1 MGVLQRFERRLEGL
15 VGVAFARVFKGM
27 VHPAEIAKAL
37 EREATEQQEVVGEG
51 RVMVPNR
58 YVVRLGPAD
67 YDYLVEWEAEL
78 SATMAEMVQE
88 HVAAEGWSTFGNIQV
103 SLARDGE
110 LRTGV
115 FHVDSRVD
123 AEPGAQAR
131 PPPTAPR
138 ARDKRQAAGAAS
150 PRGPAIGLPP
160 VLPPPSAAAPPG
172 SAPARPVPP
181 GSAPSGSA
189 PPRPGPP
196 RSAPPPLGL
205 PSVPG
210 GDTVG
215 VSTPPKSAVPVSHA
229 LVVDGPNTRHELREG
244 SNIIGRGTE
253 ASIRLPDTG
262 VSRRHVDVQ
271 LANGKTS
278 VVDLGSTNG
287 TIVNG
292 RRVPHVLLSD
302 GDVIRI
308 GHSVLVYR
316 SDPQPGQVPS

>member
-15 VGVAFARVFKGM
+15 VGVAFARVFKGK

-37 EREATEQQEVVGEG
+37 EREATEQRAVVGEG
-51 RVMVPNR
+51 RVLVPNR
-58 YVVRLGPAD
+58 YSVRLGPVD
-67 YDYLVEWEAEL
+67 YEYLAEWEVEL

-88 HVAAEGWSTFGNIQV
+88 HIEAEGWSTFGRIQV
-103 SLARDGE
+103 SLARDAG

-123 AEPGAQAR
+123 ADS
-131 PPPTAPR
+131 PPPPHMPPR
-138 ARDKRQAAGAAS
+138 SGGQDGRPGQGARVP
-150 PRGPAIGLPP
+150 PRGPASGMPP
-160 VLPPPSAAAPPG
+160 VPPVPPVPVPPSHLPPG
-172 SAPARPVPP
+172 SR
-181 GSAPSGSA
+181 
-189 PPRPGPP
+189 PPRVSLDQPPAGAAAQRGSSTPP
-196 RSAPPPLGL
+196 RSAPQ
-205 PSVPG
+205 VVH
-210 GDTVG
+210 T
-215 VSTPPKSAVPVSHA
+215 

-253 ASIRLPDTG
+253 ASVRLPDTG
-262 VSRRHVDVQ
+262 VSRRHVDIQ
-271 LANGKTS
+271 LARGKAS

-292 RRVPHVLLSD
+292 RRVPHVLLAD

-316 SDPQPGQVPS
+316 QEASPGQVR

>member
-1 MGVLQRFERRLEGL
+1 MGVLQRFERRLEGM
-15 VGVAFARVFKGM
+15 VGVAFARVFKGK

-37 EREATEQQEVVGEG
+37 EREATEQRAVVGEG
-51 RVMVPNR
+51 RVLVPNR
-58 YVVRLGPAD
+58 YVVRLGPVD
-67 YDYLVEWEAEL
+67 YDYLAEWEAEL

-88 HVAAEGWSTFGNIQV
+88 HVEAEGWSTFGKILV
-103 SLARDGE
+103 SLARDDD

-123 AEPGAQAR
+123 SEAPI
-131 PPPTAPR
+131 PPPLRAPEQPAQDAWSGGPRPAAPR
-138 ARDKRQAAGAAS
+138 AKVAGMPPVPPAA
-150 PRGPAIGLPP
+150 PLPP
-160 VLPPPSAAAPPG
+160 V
-172 SAPARPVPP
+172 
-181 GSAPSGSA
+181 SA
-189 PPRPGPP
+189 PPRVSLDRGGESAARPYAGRGGVTPP
-196 RSAPPPLGL
+196 RAAPQ
-205 PSVPG
+205 V
-210 GDTVG
+210 T
-215 VSTPPKSAVPVSHA
+215 HA

-244 SNIIGRGTE
+244 SNVIGRGTE

-271 LANGKTS
+271 LSRGAAS

-292 RRVPHVLLSD
+292 RRVPNILLSD

-316 SDPQPGQVPS
+316 QETRA